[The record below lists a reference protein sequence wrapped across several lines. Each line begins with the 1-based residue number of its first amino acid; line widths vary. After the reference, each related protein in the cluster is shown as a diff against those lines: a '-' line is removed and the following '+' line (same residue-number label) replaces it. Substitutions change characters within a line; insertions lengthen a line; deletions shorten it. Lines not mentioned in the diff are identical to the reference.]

1 VRLLCGDLGENRR
14 GSADASSALSDRL
27 KRKAVPSIELHRTFD
42 EALISDSSTTNAALT
57 PNSHAVPVKLTLKV
71 KDLS

>member
-1 VRLLCGDLGENRR
+1 
-14 GSADASSALSDRL
+14 LSDRL

-57 PNSHAVPVKLTLKV
+57 PYSHAVPVKLTLKV